1 MGVERISAGTHFPTS
16 VGELRAWFPADADC
30 LDYLDWL
37 RWPDGFVCP
46 RCGNP
51 GGWLV
56 ADSGYKCVEC
66 GNRTSVTAGTLFD
79 RRRSPLTVW
88 FEAIWMFASSKEG
101 VSASELQRALSIGS
115 YATAWAMLHR
125 LRCVLIRPGREP
137 LTGPV
142 EVDETYI
149 GGKEP
154 GLAGGRAKGKKALVA
169 IAIEVHEPRGFGR
182 VRMRVIDDASAITLN
197 RFIADNVEPGATA
210 ATDGWTGYAGVGAH
224 GFTHQRR
231 NQSAAKARGED
242 PGALLPGVHRVASL
256 VKRWLAATHQGAVE
270 IDHLQAYLDEFCFRF
285 NRRHSSARG
294 MLFYRVLELA
304 IGHTPVRYRELVA
317 NPKAKPVPPRPPGG
331 GGHPP
336 SLDQPPAH
344 RPWRNAP
351 TSAGPVS

>member
-1 MGVERISAGTHFPTS
+1 
-16 VGELRAWFPADADC
+16 
-30 LDYLDWL
+30 
-37 RWPDGFVCP
+37 
-46 RCGNP
+46 
-51 GGWLV
+51 
-56 ADSGYKCVEC
+56 
-66 GNRTSVTAGTLFD
+66 
-79 RRRSPLTVW
+79 
-88 FEAIWMFASSKEG
+88 MFASSKEG

-154 GLAGGRAKGKKALVA
+154 GLAGGRAKAKKALVA

-197 RFIADNVEPGATA
+197 RFIADNVDPGATV

-242 PGALLPGVHRVASL
+242 PGAATARRAPRRILGQTLARRHPPRSRRDRSSPGVSRLSM
-256 VKRWLAATHQGAVE
+256 
-270 IDHLQAYLDEFCFRF
+270 
-285 NRRHSSARG
+285 SSASASTG
-294 MLFYRVLELA
+294 A
-304 IGHTPVRYRELVA
+304 IPPPAACCSTGCSNSPSVIPPCVTTNSSPTRRPNLCRHDLPAEVA
-317 NPKAKPVPPRPPGG
+317 TRPPTMAQRSHQRRSGQLKS
-331 GGHPP
+331 PM
-336 SLDQPPAH
+336 
-344 RPWRNAP
+344 
-351 TSAGPVS
+351 TSKQRCL